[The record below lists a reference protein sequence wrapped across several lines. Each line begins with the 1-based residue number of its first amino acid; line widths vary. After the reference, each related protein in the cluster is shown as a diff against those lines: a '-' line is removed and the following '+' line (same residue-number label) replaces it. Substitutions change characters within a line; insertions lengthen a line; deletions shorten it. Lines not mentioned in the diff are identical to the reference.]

1 MKLHLPKGLRT
12 ALLAVVALTSAPV
25 ASAAAPATYGYLV
38 QKTSRYYEVAAG
50 IDKTVLNTP
59 SMSESWVMSVAG
71 YFYPVTV
78 EDGTL
83 SGGSVI
89 FGNVDVP
96 FTMKNLP
103 VSTKKIVDGVEKN
116 GPSGGTQVT
125 VPKGM
130 KKNQCAIVFSE
141 AYWNILAITG
151 SGDVMNLTEK
161 PAHERNPWN
170 AACNNPESKI
180 EIDYVARPAVQV
192 TLNWIAGED
201 GKGSL
206 YLTGVSL
213 AEITNTYDS
222 TISDDGKTAVSTEA
236 LYTGRVQL
244 LKNVSLT
251 DEKLEELGGFWSVAK
266 TDLFGTSEIVTTI
279 SSAGSGDDPKA
290 WLITG
295 TADVKTL
302 LDGGYL
308 TEDVVALTEGETEGE
323 TGGETE
329 GEGSEGEVA
338 PPGESAPVVT
348 PETAPVQ
355 FTGSHGVLFANLPA
369 DYQPEGGMYEITYD
383 RETTVDNNILYG
395 DAGMS
400 VGFGAAEGA
409 KLIVG
414 STALSEAVLATD
426 MRIVGEGTVK
436 LEMGDATSLNLA
448 ELGTGSD
455 LEIKN
460 NGSVDIDLTGTTLGA
475 GATITRTED
484 SVAGD
489 GNDLTIKANAGAK
502 EPNTISLA
510 ALRNLAGGVRIDGSQ
525 DTGDSYS
532 IVNVDEI
539 KASGAVNLTGMVT
552 SNTVTAGGDLN
563 VGTLSNP
570 YGLLTATSAKSGGK
584 LAVHGAA
591 EIGTIEAGSVE
602 ANMIED
608 EETSLKAGSI
618 KTSALTYNLTTY
630 EIAAPEPPAE
640 EGGEVAPLTGEAGEE
655 EVLGST
661 ISSISISTA
670 EAGTLLSGNVSLN
683 AAGISAGAIADD
695 ATIDMDSA
703 CGAQVKLGSAAG
715 LNLTVDGAASI
726 MQGVTAGNLEL
737 AVGSI
742 KASTISAGT
751 INLQDDYKLSGA
763 RVTAPV
769 TRTSG
774 TAINVEGT
782 GVQLSNL
789 NIGEGVVLTTPGS
802 AEMTNVTIAAG
813 NTFGGAD
820 GDAVTINKQ
829 PQQNNP
835 ATLDSLTLTGTI
847 DGDTLTLTELV
858 ISGEDLNFDAKTS
871 YTLLTVNSGTL
882 EDLTTK
888 DSITLDIQ
896 SYVDAEV
903 TMENG
908 SIVITG
914 VKSEGKF
921 KDELT
926 DTANRT
932 ATMAALDGIEE
943 VEGGSPLAQLQ
954 KDLGQLFR
962 YELADRQELLSA
974 ISGASTTVL
983 ADSQRRG
990 VQDVQ
995 KNLRNRIIQMGG
1007 GANEGLTTDWDYV
1020 GLQAWAQADGGVIST
1035 DGSGDESGYD
1045 FNTWGATVGANLDL
1059 TANTVVGMS
1068 FSASYGELDV
1078 DSADNASGNNDAYY
1092 VSFFARHQKER
1103 WVQMLILTVG
1113 TNDMDLERT
1122 VGIGSNRYTGSG
1134 STDGTTLSAY
1144 YEIGYTVGLNYEFTH
1159 ILQPMVSLSLTSA
1172 KVDGYAEEG
1181 SIGNAGLT
1189 YDGDS
1194 YIYGTLGIGAR
1205 YQGVLYETVHERN
1218 AVVEARALIT
1228 QDFGDTTDEAMV
1240 GIGTSDLYKVKGAD
1254 STGTGFELGAGI
1266 SLPVEQHTTIYA
1278 DADVTFRPD
1287 STGFRGNIGLRY
1299 DF

>member
-1 MKLHLPKGLRT
+1 MKLHLPKGLRA
-12 ALLAVVALTSAPV
+12 ALLAVVALASAPV
-25 ASAAAPATYGYLV
+25 ASAAAPATFDYKV
-38 QKTSRYYEVAAG
+38 QKTPDYYRYSPEEGTRAIPMPV
-50 IDKTVLNTP
+50 TTP
-59 SMSESWVMSVAG
+59 AMTSSWVMSVAG
-71 YFYPVTV
+71 ILAPNRCSDNTNPTGAVLV
-78 EDGTL
+78 
-83 SGGSVI
+83 
-89 FGNVDVP
+89 GNVEVP
-96 FTMKNLP
+96 GLSSNITKDKVQKPRNMKSDQFAIYCTSFGQN
-103 VSTKKIVDGVEKN
+103 VFMVTKEGVE
-116 GPSGGTQVT
+116 
-125 VPKGM
+125 
-130 KKNQCAIVFSE
+130 
-141 AYWNILAITG
+141 
-151 SGDVMNLTEK
+151 NLTEDQGLSSLSGRSSQV
-161 PAHERNPWN
+161 E
-170 AACNNPESKI
+170 
-180 EIDYVARPAVQV
+180 V
-192 TLNWIAGED
+192 TLQWVYNEA
-201 GKGSL
+201 KGTGDL
-206 YLTGVSL
+206 YLIG
-213 AEITNTYDS
+213 
-222 TISDDGKTAVSTEA
+222 ISDVTFGGYIYEGEA
-236 LYTGRVQL
+236 TQDSVPVGREYTVNSVLNKSRVRL
-244 LKNVSLT
+244 LKNVKV
-251 DEKLEELGGFWSVAK
+251 D
-266 TDLFGTSEIVTTI
+266 TSENLAEFFTTVDGYFTSSHGPTEI
-279 SSAGSGDDPKA
+279 CTTLFSAGSGDDDKA

-295 TADVKTL
+295 TADVEGL
-302 LDGGYL
+302 LKGAYL
-308 TEDVVALTEGETEGE
+308 TGVPATAESTVEGDDAVGD
-323 TGGETE
+323 
-329 GEGSEGEVA
+329 
-338 PPGESAPVVT
+338 PGESAPT
-348 PETAPVQ
+348 QPESHDPAMAPVQ
-355 FTGSHGVLFANLPA
+355 FTGSNGVLYLYAPA
-369 DYQPEGGMYEITYD
+369 EEGTETLGEYVDDVYTLTYD
-383 RETTVDNNILYG
+383 RTTEVDNNILAG
-395 DAGMS
+395 DAGMG
-400 VGFGAAEGA
+400 VGFGADEGTR
-409 KLIVG
+409 LIVG
-414 STALSEAVLATD
+414 STALSDAVKAAE
-426 MRIVGEGTVK
+426 MKIAGPGAVK
-436 LEMGDATSLNLA
+436 LEMGDSTDINLVSLGA
-448 ELGTGSD
+448 GSD
-455 LEIKN
+455 LEIK
-460 NGSVDIDLTGTTLGA
+460 SASRFDVDLTRTAVGA
-475 GATITRTED
+475 ASSITRTADSEEGKMTVIAVSYD
-484 SVAGD
+484 DLKKPVSVAMAGLSNENGD
-489 GNDLTIKANAGAK
+489 LDIEGSMNVAD
-502 EPNTISLA
+502 
-510 ALRNLAGGVRIDGSQ
+510 GVRYATLDV
-525 DTGDSYS
+525 DT
-532 IVNVDEI
+532 IA
-539 KASGAVNLTGMVT
+539 ASGSIEMTGMIT
-552 SNTVTAGGDLN
+552 SDTVTAGGDLK
-563 VGTLSNP
+563 VGTSSNP
-570 YGLLTATSAKSGGK
+570 YGALTATSAKAGGK
-584 LAVHGAA
+584 FAVHGAA

-640 EGGEVAPLTGEAGEE
+640 EGGEVAPLTGETGE
-655 EVLGST
+655 VN
-661 ISSISISTA
+661 SISISTA

-703 CGAQVKLGSAAG
+703 CGAQVKLGSATG
-715 LNLTVDGAASI
+715 LNLTLDGAASI

-737 AVGSI
+737 ASGSI
-742 KASTISAGT
+742 KASTISTGT
-751 INLQDDYKLSGA
+751 LNLADGYKLSGA

-813 NTFGGAD
+813 NSFGGAD
-820 GDAVTINKQ
+820 GDAMTINKQ

-835 ATLDSLTLTGTI
+835 STLDSLTLTGTI

-888 DSITLDIQ
+888 DTITLDIQ

-932 ATMAALDGIEE
+932 ATMEALDEIED
-943 VEGGSPLAQLQ
+943 VEGGTPLAQLQ

-962 YELADRQELLSA
+962 YELADRQNLLSA

-995 KNLRNRIIQMGG
+995 KNLRNRVIQMGG
-1007 GANEGLTTDWDYV
+1007 GTNAGLTTDWDYV
-1020 GLQAWAQADGGVIST
+1020 GLQAWAQADGGFIST

-1122 VGIGSNRYTGSG
+1122 VGLGSNRYTGSG

-1266 SLPVEQHTTIYA
+1266 SLPVEQHTTLYA